1 MKRSYRTIA
10 LGLLVAG
17 LLLTEVLTI
26 NPASAQDSH
35 PRKPVI
41 PVKRAGGPGAISQ
54 DFGDVAV
61 LVDNG
66 LMVTARNLF
75 DLNGTTVRFTPAGA
89 GQYTVSHAP
98 GALDPA
104 FGPALTFGYPAA
116 TEFPG
121 DDDTQQV
128 AFPAGFPFFGTT
140 YTSVWVNTDG
150 NITFGQPEFAGDDR
164 DKVKHVLGP
173 PRVSAFLM
181 DVNPNNPFNPAGSGT
196 IHAVAKTNP
205 D

>member
-89 GQYTVSHAP
+89 GQYTATSTP

-104 FGPALTFGYPAA
+104 LGSALTFGYPAA
-116 TEFPG
+116 TDFPG

-128 AFPAGFPFFGTT
+128 AFSAGFPFFGTT

-150 NITFGQPEFAGDDR
+150 NITFGAPEFASDDR

-173 PRVSAFLM
+173 PRVSAFLN
-181 DVNPNNPFNPAGSGT
+181 DWSPQNAFNPGGQGSV
-196 IHAVAKTNP
+196 HAAVK
-205 D
+205 